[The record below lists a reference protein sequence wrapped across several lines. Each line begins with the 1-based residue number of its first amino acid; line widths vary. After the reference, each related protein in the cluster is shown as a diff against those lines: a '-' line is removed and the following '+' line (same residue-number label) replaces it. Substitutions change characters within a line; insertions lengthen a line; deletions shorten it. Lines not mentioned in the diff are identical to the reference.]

1 MEICHERCCG
11 LDVHQQTIVACFLTS
26 AAKGHVVKEIRTFS
40 TMTPDILA
48 LADWLTAQGCTHIA
62 MESTGVYWK
71 PIYNLLEGSF
81 ELLVANAHHLR
92 SVPGRKTDVRDA
104 EWIADLLRHGLLQSS
119 FIPPAPQR
127 EVREITRHRSSLV
140 MERARILNRI
150 QKVLEDAN
158 IKLGAVV
165 SDILGVSA
173 RAMLEALIAGVTD
186 TAQLADLARGKLRHK
201 QEQLVQ
207 ALCGRF
213 RSHHAFLIA
222 EHLSHLDYLDEAVE
236 RATTEIEH
244 RLTALG
250 SDVELLDTIPGV
262 NQRIAQIVLAEI
274 GADMSR
280 FPSACHL
287 ASWAGLCP
295 GNNESAGKR
304 YSGRTRKGSKWLRQ
318 VLMEAAHA
326 AVRTK
331 ETYPAAQYRRL
342 AARRGKKRALV
353 AVAHTLLT
361 IVYYVLKRQEPYREL
376 GGNYFDER
384 DRSAVKRRLVKRLQ
398 NLGYNV
404 SLESVAPAA

>member
-11 LDVHQQTIVACFLTS
+11 LDVHQKTIVACFLAS
-26 AAKGHVVKEIRTFS
+26 GAKGHVVKEIRTFS

-62 MESTGVYWK
+62 MESTGIYWK

-81 ELLVANAHHLR
+81 ELLVANAHHLK

-213 RSHHAFLIA
+213 QSHHAFLIA
-222 EHLSHLDYLDEAVE
+222 EHLSHVDYLDEAIE
-236 RATTEIEH
+236 RATTEIER

-287 ASWAGLCP
+287 ASWAGICP

-361 IVYYVLKRQEPYREL
+361 IMYYVLKRQEPYREL